1 MSASSWHANCH
12 RVSGGKCPA
21 KIRTLEEIHL
31 KAEQRKHSRYAIRKA
46 EFQVFSH
53 GIQIT
58 GRLVNISR
66 GGLAFAYLPGPEK
79 KADCRAVDILGPDP
93 DRFYLAGIACRRIYD
108 IGVLVEG
115 RTFTGAQ
122 TRLRGIR
129 FTDLT
134 DDQTQKLTDLIDC
147 YGVELHTIP

>member
-1 MSASSWHANCH
+1 M
-12 RVSGGKCPA
+12 
-21 KIRTLEEIHL
+21 
-31 KAEQRKHSRYAIRKA
+31 KAEQRQQPRYGIRKA

-66 GGLAFAYLPGPEK
+66 GGLAFAFVPGPEK

-134 DDQTQKLTDLIDC
+134 DDQAQKLTDLIDS
-147 YGVELHTIP
+147 YGLELRTIP

>member
-1 MSASSWHANCH
+1 MISLNWHANCQ
-12 RVSGGKCPA
+12 RTFNDECPA
-21 KIRTLEEIHL
+21 KTRIPEGIYV
-31 KAEQRKHSRYAIRKA
+31 KAEQRQHRRYGIRKA

-66 GGLAFAYLPGPEK
+66 GGLAFEFAPGPGETI
-79 KADCRAVDILGPDP
+79 DCRAVDILGPGP
-93 DRFYLAGIACRRIYD
+93 DRFYLSGIACRRIYD

-134 DDQTQKLTDLIDC
+134 DDQAQKLTDLIDR
-147 YGVELHTIP
+147 YGLELRTIP